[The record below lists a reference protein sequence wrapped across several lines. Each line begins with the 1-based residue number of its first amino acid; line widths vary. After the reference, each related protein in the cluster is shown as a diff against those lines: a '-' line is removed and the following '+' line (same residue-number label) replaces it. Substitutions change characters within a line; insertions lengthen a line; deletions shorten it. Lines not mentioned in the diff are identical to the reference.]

1 MSNPNHMVPPSTV
14 LSPRLCD
21 YALCVRGCVFMGG
34 CPTPTSREADLVEPK
49 PITRGE
55 ISREIVT
62 ITEGTP
68 ANDRSRT

>member
-1 MSNPNHMVPPSTV
+1 MSNPNHMVPPEV
-14 LSPRLCD
+14 PISPRLCD

-34 CPTPTSREADLVEPK
+34 CPTPALREVELVEPN

-62 ITEGTP
+62 INEGP
-68 ANDRSRT
+68 DRQ